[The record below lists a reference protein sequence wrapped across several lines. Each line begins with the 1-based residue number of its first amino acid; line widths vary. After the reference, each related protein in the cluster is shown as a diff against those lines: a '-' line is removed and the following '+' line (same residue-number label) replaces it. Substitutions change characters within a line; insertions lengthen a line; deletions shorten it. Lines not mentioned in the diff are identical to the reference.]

1 MAYLLLL
8 LRHKV
13 QKENKKMKEKL
24 LFVTRGGEDCDNGF
38 SYILEL
44 AKTLN
49 AGIAMLLVY
58 NKRAM
63 NTYEDVMAAVA
74 FAEAGDHEMVKELMQ
89 EQEKR
94 INETTDKKIQELAE
108 KCSQNSVPFF
118 YEIDVDDP
126 ITAIKDFVKN
136 RPGID
141 MILLSPNLSGNKKSL
156 DLKKL
161 LKNITKPIVTMS
173 KPAKAGI

>member
-24 LFVTRGGEDCDNGF
+24 LFVTKGGEDCDNGF
-38 SYILEL
+38 SYILAL

-58 NKRAM
+58 SKRAM

-74 FAEAGDHEMVKELMQ
+74 FAEAGNHEMVKELMH
-89 EQEKR
+89 EQERR
-94 INETTDKKIQELAE
+94 INDTMDKKIEELAE
-108 KCSQNSVPFF
+108 KWSENSL
-118 YEIDVDDP
+118 
-126 ITAIKDFVKN
+126 T
-136 RPGID
+136 
-141 MILLSPNLSGNKKSL
+141 
-156 DLKKL
+156 
-161 LKNITKPIVTMS
+161 
-173 KPAKAGI
+173 

>member
-1 MAYLLLL
+1 
-8 LRHKV
+8 
-13 QKENKKMKEKL
+13 MKEKL
-24 LFVTRGGEDCDNGF
+24 LFVTRGGKDCDNGF

-58 NKRAM
+58 NKRTM
-63 NTYEDVMAAVA
+63 ETVMAAVA

-118 YEIDVDDP
+118 YQIDIDDP

-136 RPGID
+136 RPGIE

-161 LKNITKPIVTMS
+161 LKNITKPIVTIS
-173 KPAKAGI
+173 RPAKVGV